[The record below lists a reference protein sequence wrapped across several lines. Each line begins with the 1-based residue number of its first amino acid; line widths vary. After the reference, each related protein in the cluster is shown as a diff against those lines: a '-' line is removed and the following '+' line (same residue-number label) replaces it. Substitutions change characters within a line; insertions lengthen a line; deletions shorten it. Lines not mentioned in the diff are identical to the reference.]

1 MKQTTV
7 ILAAILVLILNSCT
21 SNDSPEQIQLE
32 TKQISNLYAPADVRD
47 YQTGQIIE
55 EREFVYFSFDSEGVV
70 TQNDNWD
77 IAFKG
82 TSIIVNG
89 GIHGNTQAAA
99 AIVLGTFAE
108 ITEVPDTTE
117 FKQDTD
123 IINAIPTGSGN
134 GWYNY
139 NPSNHDITP
148 IPGRIILIKTHD
160 GKYAKM
166 EILSYYKDM
175 TANPTTEDYSYYTFN
190 YVYQDNGSKTF

>member
-7 ILAAILVLILNSCT
+7 ILATILVLILNSCS
-21 SNDSPEQIQLE
+21 SNDTPEQIQLE
-32 TKQISNLYAPADVRD
+32 TKRINNLYAPADVID

-82 TSIIVNG
+82 TTIIVNG

-108 ITEVPDTTE
+108 ITEVPDATE

-123 IINAIPTGSGN
+123 IINAIPTGGGN

-139 NPSNHDITP
+139 NQANHYISP
-148 IPGRIILIKTHD
+148 IPGRIILVKTHD

-175 TANPTTEDYSYYTFN
+175 TTEPGTEDSSYYTFN

>member
-1 MKQTTV
+1 MKQTKLFLV
-7 ILAAILVLILNSCT
+7 AILVLMLNSCSSDESDNST
-21 SNDSPEQIQLE
+21 QLE
-32 TKQISNLYAPADVRD
+32 TEQITNLYAPADVRD
-47 YQTGQIIE
+47 YQTGEVIE
-55 EREFVYFSFDSEGVV
+55 EREFVYFSFSEGTTVLED
-70 TQNDNWD
+70 DNWD

-82 TSIIVNG
+82 TEIIVNG

-99 AIVLGTFAE
+99 AVVTGTFAE
-108 ITEVPDTTE
+108 ITEIADDVE

-139 NPSNHDITP
+139 NPATHAITP
-148 IPGRIILIKTHD
+148 IPGRIILVKTHN

-175 TANPTTEDYSYYTFN
+175 TNNPEDEDASYFTFN
-190 YVYQDNGSKTF
+190 YVYQGNGSKSF

>member
-1 MKQTTV
+1 MKQTKLF
-7 ILAAILVLILNSCT
+7 LATILVLILNSCA
-21 SNDSPEQIQLE
+21 SDDNPIQASLE
-32 TKQISNLYAPADVRD
+32 AKQTSNLYAPADVRD

-55 EREFVYFSFDSEGVV
+55 KREFVYFSFDSEGVV

-82 TSIIVNG
+82 TTIIVNG
-89 GIHGNTQAAA
+89 GIHGNTQAVAV
-99 AIVLGTFAE
+99 IVLGTFAE
-108 ITEVPDTTE
+108 ITEVPDATE

-139 NPSNHDITP
+139 NPANHDITP

-175 TANPTTEDYSYYTFN
+175 IIDGDYPAYYTFN
-190 YVYQDNGSKTF
+190 YVYQDNGSTTF